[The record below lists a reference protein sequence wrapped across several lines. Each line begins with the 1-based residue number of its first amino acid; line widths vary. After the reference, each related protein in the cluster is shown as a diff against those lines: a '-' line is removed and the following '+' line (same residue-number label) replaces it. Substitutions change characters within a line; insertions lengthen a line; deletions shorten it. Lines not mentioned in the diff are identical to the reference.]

1 MPAQSK
7 KQAGKAR
14 LSVGLTDSELAEL
27 LALKDKHNVSMAWI
41 GRQAILEF
49 INKYRGEYTQLPL
62 KLSIRST
69 HEHS

>member
-1 MPAQSK
+1 MPIGSK
-7 KQAGKAR
+7 RQTGKPR
-14 LSVGLTDSELAEL
+14 LSVGLSDSELAEL

-49 INKYRGEYTQLPL
+49 INKYQGEHTQLPL
-62 KLSIRST
+62 KLSMRST